1 MKKRTKIKTKTQP
14 VVIRNYRDTL
24 FRMLYRNKKRLLSLF
39 NAVNGTH
46 YDNPDDL
53 TITTLEGVLYLG
65 MKNDVSCIIDMM
77 MQLYEHQSTVNPNM
91 PLRNLFYVSDLLQKY
106 IYEEGLDIY
115 SRKQIKIPTPKFVV
129 FYNGDEE
136 QPERKEIRLSKA
148 FSANTG
154 ETNMELVVLQIN
166 INKGQNEELKAACK
180 TLQEYAE
187 FTERAREHRKEMEL
201 EDAIRTTIDE
211 CIRDGI
217 LKDFLLKNKA
227 EVYHMCLYEFDVELH
242 ERVLR
247 EEEREEGRIEGR
259 REGRREGRSEG
270 IREGRIEGRS
280 EGIREGRLE
289 GQLEGQRE
297 ERIFA
302 KQVFKAFMSGKTPE
316 AIAEEL
322 NVPVEE
328 VKNLV
333 D

>member
-1 MKKRTKIKTKTQP
+1 
-14 VVIRNYRDTL
+14 
-24 FRMLYRNKKRLLSLF
+24 MLYRNKKRLLSLF
-39 NAVNGTH
+39 NAVNGTQ

-53 TITTLEGVLYLG
+53 TITILEGVLYLG

-106 IYEEGLDIY
+106 IYEEGIDIY

-136 QPERKEIRLSKA
+136 QPERKEILLSKA

-247 EEEREEGRIEGR
+247 EEEREEGRL
-259 REGRREGRSEG
+259 
-270 IREGRIEGRS
+270 
-280 EGIREGRLE
+280 EGIREGRLAGQQE
-289 GQLEGQRE
+289 GMQNGKK
-297 ERIFA
+297 FA

-316 AIAEEL
+316 TIAKEL
-322 NVPVEE
+322 NVPLEE

>member
-1 MKKRTKIKTKTQP
+1 MKKRTKTKTKTQP

-39 NAVNGTH
+39 NAVNGTQ

-106 IYEEGLDIY
+106 IYEEGIDIY

-259 REGRREGRSEG
+259 REG
-270 IREGRIEGRS
+270 IREGR
-280 EGIREGRLE
+280 
-289 GQLEGQRE
+289 LEGQRE

-302 KQVFKAFMSGKTPE
+302 KQVFKAFLSGKTPE

-322 NVPVEE
+322 NVPGEE

>member
-1 MKKRTKIKTKTQP
+1 MKKRTKTKTKTQP

-39 NAVNGTH
+39 NAVNGTQ

-53 TITTLEGVLYLG
+53 TITTLEGVLHLG

-259 REGRREGRSEG
+259 REG
-270 IREGRIEGRS
+270 
-280 EGIREGRLE
+280 IREGRLE
-289 GQLEGQRE
+289 GQRE
-297 ERIFA
+297 ERMFA
-302 KQVFKAFMSGKTPE
+302 KQVIKGLSSGKTPE
-316 AIAEEL
+316 DIAKEL
-322 NVPVEE
+322 NVPLEKVED
-328 VKNLV
+328 LV
-333 D
+333 L

>member
-247 EEEREEGRIEGR
+247 EEEREEGRLEGR
-259 REGRREGRSEG
+259 R
-270 IREGRIEGRS
+270 
-280 EGIREGRLE
+280 EGIREGRLA
-289 GQLEGQRE
+289 GQRE
-297 ERIFA
+297 GMQNGKKFA

-316 AIAEEL
+316 TIAEEL

>member
-1 MKKRTKIKTKTQP
+1 MKRKRKIRTKP
-14 VVIRNYRDTL
+14 VVIRNYRNTL
-24 FRMLYRNKKRLLSLF
+24 FRMLFRDKERLLSLF

-46 YDNPDDL
+46 YDDPEEL
-53 TITTLEGVLYLG
+53 VITTLEGALYLG
-65 MKNDVSCIIDMM
+65 MKNDVSCMIDMM

-115 SRKQIKIPTPKFVV
+115 PRKQIKIPTPKFVV

-247 EEEREEGRIEGR
+247 EEEREEGRL
-259 REGRREGRSEG
+259 
-270 IREGRIEGRS
+270 
-280 EGIREGRLE
+280 EGIREGRLAGQQE
-289 GQLEGQRE
+289 GMQNGKK
-297 ERIFA
+297 FA

-316 AIAEEL
+316 TIAEEL
-322 NVPVEE
+322 NVPLEE

>member
-1 MKKRTKIKTKTQP
+1 MKKRTKTKTQP

-24 FRMLYRNKKRLLSLF
+24 FRMLYRNKVRLLSLF

-247 EEEREEGRIEGR
+247 EEEREEGRL
-259 REGRREGRSEG
+259 EG
-270 IREGRIEGRS
+270 IRD
-280 EGIREGRLE
+280 GRLAGQQE
-289 GQLEGQRE
+289 GMQNGKK
-297 ERIFA
+297 FA

-316 AIAEEL
+316 TIAEEL
-322 NVPVEE
+322 NVPLEE

>member
-39 NAVNGTH
+39 NAVNGTQ

-115 SRKQIKIPTPKFVV
+115 SHKQIKIPTPKFVV

-247 EEEREEGRIEGR
+247 EEEREEGRLEGR

-270 IREGRIEGRS
+270 IREGR
-280 EGIREGRLE
+280 
-289 GQLEGQRE
+289 LEGQRE

>member
-1 MKKRTKIKTKTQP
+1 MKKRTKTKTKTQP

-24 FRMLYRNKKRLLSLF
+24 FRMLYRNKVRLLSLF

-106 IYEEGLDIY
+106 IYEEGIDIY

-247 EEEREEGRIEGR
+247 EEEREEGRL
-259 REGRREGRSEG
+259 
-270 IREGRIEGRS
+270 
-280 EGIREGRLE
+280 EGIREGRLAGQQE
-289 GQLEGQRE
+289 GMQNGKK
-297 ERIFA
+297 FA

-316 AIAEEL
+316 TIAEEL
-322 NVPVEE
+322 NVPLED

>member
-1 MKKRTKIKTKTQP
+1 MKKRTKTKTKTKTQP

-24 FRMLYRNKKRLLSLF
+24 FRMLYRNKVRLLSLF

-106 IYEEGLDIY
+106 IYEEGRDIY

-247 EEEREEGRIEGR
+247 EEEREEGRL
-259 REGRREGRSEG
+259 
-270 IREGRIEGRS
+270 
-280 EGIREGRLE
+280 EGIREGRLAGQQE
-289 GQLEGQRE
+289 GMQNGKK
-297 ERIFA
+297 FA

-316 AIAEEL
+316 TIAEEL
-322 NVPVEE
+322 NVPLEE

>member
-1 MKKRTKIKTKTQP
+1 MKKRTKTKTKTQP

-39 NAVNGTH
+39 NAVNGTQ

-106 IYEEGLDIY
+106 IYEEGIDIY

-136 QPERKEIRLSKA
+136 QPERKEIHLSKA

-187 FTERAREHRKEMEL
+187 CTERAREHRKEMEL

-247 EEEREEGRIEGR
+247 EEEREEGRL
-259 REGRREGRSEG
+259 
-270 IREGRIEGRS
+270 
-280 EGIREGRLE
+280 EGIREGRLAGQQE
-289 GQLEGQRE
+289 GMQNGKK
-297 ERIFA
+297 FA

-316 AIAEEL
+316 TIAEEL
-322 NVPVEE
+322 NVPLEE

>member
-1 MKKRTKIKTKTQP
+1 MKKRTKTKTQP

-24 FRMLYRNKKRLLSLF
+24 FRMLYRNKVRLLSLF

-201 EDAIRTTIDE
+201 EDAIQTTIDE

-247 EEEREEGRIEGR
+247 EEEREEGRL
-259 REGRREGRSEG
+259 
-270 IREGRIEGRS
+270 
-280 EGIREGRLE
+280 EGIREGRLAGQQE
-289 GQLEGQRE
+289 GMQNGKK
-297 ERIFA
+297 FA
-302 KQVFKAFMSGKTPE
+302 KQVFKAFLSGKTPE

-322 NVPVEE
+322 NVPLEE

>member
-1 MKKRTKIKTKTQP
+1 
-14 VVIRNYRDTL
+14 
-24 FRMLYRNKKRLLSLF
+24 MLYRNKVRLLSLF

-106 IYEEGLDIY
+106 IYEEGIDIY

-247 EEEREEGRIEGR
+247 EEEREEGRL
-259 REGRREGRSEG
+259 
-270 IREGRIEGRS
+270 
-280 EGIREGRLE
+280 EGIREGRLAGQQE
-289 GQLEGQRE
+289 GMQNGKK
-297 ERIFA
+297 FA

-316 AIAEEL
+316 TIAEEL
-322 NVPVEE
+322 NVPLEE

>member
-1 MKKRTKIKTKTQP
+1 MKKRTKTKTKTKTQP

-106 IYEEGLDIY
+106 IYEEGIDIY

-247 EEEREEGRIEGR
+247 EEEREEGRL
-259 REGRREGRSEG
+259 
-270 IREGRIEGRS
+270 
-280 EGIREGRLE
+280 EGIREGRLAGQQE
-289 GQLEGQRE
+289 GMQNGKK
-297 ERIFA
+297 FA

-316 AIAEEL
+316 TIAEEL
-322 NVPVEE
+322 NVPLEE

>member
-1 MKKRTKIKTKTQP
+1 MKKRTKTKTKTQP

-39 NAVNGTH
+39 NAVNGTQ

-106 IYEEGLDIY
+106 IYEEGIDIY

-136 QPERKEIRLSKA
+136 QPERKEILLSKA

-154 ETNMELVVLQIN
+154 ETNMELAVLQIN

-247 EEEREEGRIEGR
+247 EEEREEGRL
-259 REGRREGRSEG
+259 
-270 IREGRIEGRS
+270 
-280 EGIREGRLE
+280 EGIREGRLAGQQE
-289 GQLEGQRE
+289 GMQNGKK
-297 ERIFA
+297 FA

-316 AIAEEL
+316 TIAEEL
-322 NVPVEE
+322 NVPLEE

>member
-1 MKKRTKIKTKTQP
+1 MKKRTKTKTKTQP

-24 FRMLYRNKKRLLSLF
+24 FRMLYRSKKRLLSLF
-39 NAVNGTH
+39 NAVNGTQ

-106 IYEEGLDIY
+106 IYEEGIDIY

-247 EEEREEGRIEGR
+247 EEEREEGRL
-259 REGRREGRSEG
+259 
-270 IREGRIEGRS
+270 
-280 EGIREGRLE
+280 EGIREGRLAGQQE
-289 GQLEGQRE
+289 GMQNGKK
-297 ERIFA
+297 FA

-316 AIAEEL
+316 TIAEEL
-322 NVPVEE
+322 NVPLEE

>member
-1 MKKRTKIKTKTQP
+1 MKKRTKTKTKTQP

-247 EEEREEGRIEGR
+247 EEEREEGR
-259 REGRREGRSEG
+259 
-270 IREGRIEGRS
+270 
-280 EGIREGRLE
+280 REGRLA
-289 GQLEGQRE
+289 GQRE
-297 ERIFA
+297 GMQNGKKFA

-316 AIAEEL
+316 TIAEEL

>member
-1 MKKRTKIKTKTQP
+1 MKKRTKTKTKTQP

-39 NAVNGTH
+39 NAVKGTH

-106 IYEEGLDIY
+106 IYEEGIDIY

-247 EEEREEGRIEGR
+247 EEEREEGRL
-259 REGRREGRSEG
+259 
-270 IREGRIEGRS
+270 
-280 EGIREGRLE
+280 EGIREGRLAGQQE
-289 GQLEGQRE
+289 GMQNGKK
-297 ERIFA
+297 FA

-316 AIAEEL
+316 TIAEEL
-322 NVPVEE
+322 NVPLEE

>member
-1 MKKRTKIKTKTQP
+1 MKKRTKSKTKTQP
-14 VVIRNYRDTL
+14 VVIRNYRNTL

-39 NAVNGTH
+39 NAVNGTQ

-247 EEEREEGRIEGR
+247 EEEREEGRL
-259 REGRREGRSEG
+259 EGRSEG
-270 IREGRIEGRS
+270 IREGR
-280 EGIREGRLE
+280 
-289 GQLEGQRE
+289 LEGQRE

-316 AIAEEL
+316 TIAEEL
-322 NVPVEE
+322 NVPLEE

>member
-1 MKKRTKIKTKTQP
+1 MKKRTKTKTKTQP

-39 NAVNGTH
+39 NAVNGTQ

-77 MQLYEHQSTVNPNM
+77 MQLYEHQSTFNPNM

-106 IYEEGLDIY
+106 IYEEGIDIY

-247 EEEREEGRIEGR
+247 EEEREEGRL
-259 REGRREGRSEG
+259 
-270 IREGRIEGRS
+270 
-280 EGIREGRLE
+280 EGIREGRLAGQQE
-289 GQLEGQRE
+289 GMQNGKK
-297 ERIFA
+297 FA

-316 AIAEEL
+316 TIAEEL
-322 NVPVEE
+322 NVPLEE

>member
-1 MKKRTKIKTKTQP
+1 MKKRTKTKTKTQP

-39 NAVNGTH
+39 NAVNGTQ

-259 REGRREGRSEG
+259 REGRSEG

-289 GQLEGQRE
+289 GQRE

-302 KQVFKAFMSGKTPE
+302 KQVFKAFLSGKTPE
-316 AIAEEL
+316 TIAEEL

>member
-1 MKKRTKIKTKTQP
+1 MKKRTKTKTQP

-24 FRMLYRNKKRLLSLF
+24 FRMLYRNKVRLLSLF

-106 IYEEGLDIY
+106 IYEEGIDIY

-247 EEEREEGRIEGR
+247 EEEREEGRL
-259 REGRREGRSEG
+259 
-270 IREGRIEGRS
+270 
-280 EGIREGRLE
+280 EGIREGRLDGQQE
-289 GQLEGQRE
+289 GMQNGKK
-297 ERIFA
+297 FA

-316 AIAEEL
+316 TIAEEL
-322 NVPVEE
+322 NVPLEE

>member
-1 MKKRTKIKTKTQP
+1 MKKRTKTKTKTQP

-24 FRMLYRNKKRLLSLF
+24 FRMLYRDKKRLLSLF

-247 EEEREEGRIEGR
+247 EEEREEGR
-259 REGRREGRSEG
+259 
-270 IREGRIEGRS
+270 
-280 EGIREGRLE
+280 REGRLA
-289 GQLEGQRE
+289 GQRE
-297 ERIFA
+297 GMQNGKKFA

-316 AIAEEL
+316 TIAEEL

>member
-1 MKKRTKIKTKTQP
+1 MKKRTKIKAKTQP
-14 VVIRNYRDTL
+14 LVIRNYRDTL

-187 FTERAREHRKEMEL
+187 FTERAREHRKEMKL

-247 EEEREEGRIEGR
+247 EEEREEGR
-259 REGRREGRSEG
+259 
-270 IREGRIEGRS
+270 
-280 EGIREGRLE
+280 REGRLA
-289 GQLEGQRE
+289 GQRE
-297 ERIFA
+297 GMQNGKKFA
-302 KQVFKAFMSGKTPE
+302 KQVFKAFLSGKTPE
-316 AIAEEL
+316 TIAEEL
-322 NVPVEE
+322 NVPLEE

>member
-1 MKKRTKIKTKTQP
+1 
-14 VVIRNYRDTL
+14 
-24 FRMLYRNKKRLLSLF
+24 MLYRNKKRLLSLF

-106 IYEEGLDIY
+106 LYEEGLDIY

-247 EEEREEGRIEGR
+247 KEEREEGRL
-259 REGRREGRSEG
+259 
-270 IREGRIEGRS
+270 
-280 EGIREGRLE
+280 EGIREGRLAGQQE
-289 GQLEGQRE
+289 GMQNGKK
-297 ERIFA
+297 FA

-316 AIAEEL
+316 TIAEEL
-322 NVPVEE
+322 NVPLEE

>member
-1 MKKRTKIKTKTQP
+1 MKKRTKTKTKTQP

-24 FRMLYRNKKRLLSLF
+24 FCMLYRNKKRLLSLF

-289 GQLEGQRE
+289 GQRE

-302 KQVFKAFMSGKTPE
+302 KQVFKAFLSGKTPE
-316 AIAEEL
+316 TIAEEL
-322 NVPVEE
+322 NVPLEE

>member
-1 MKKRTKIKTKTQP
+1 MKKRTKTKTKTQP

-39 NAVNGTH
+39 NAVNGTQ

-106 IYEEGLDIY
+106 IYEEGIDIY

-136 QPERKEIRLSKA
+136 QPERKEILLSKA

-247 EEEREEGRIEGR
+247 EEEREEGRL
-259 REGRREGRSEG
+259 
-270 IREGRIEGRS
+270 
-280 EGIREGRLE
+280 EGIREGRLA
-289 GQLEGQRE
+289 GQQE
-297 ERIFA
+297 EMQNGKKFA

-316 AIAEEL
+316 TIAEEL
-322 NVPVEE
+322 NVPLEE

>member
-1 MKKRTKIKTKTQP
+1 MKKRTKTKTKTQP

-39 NAVNGTH
+39 NAVNGTQ

-106 IYEEGLDIY
+106 IYEEGIDIH
-115 SRKQIKIPTPKFVV
+115 SRKQIPSPTPKFVV

-136 QPERKEIRLSKA
+136 QPERKEILLSKA

-247 EEEREEGRIEGR
+247 EEEREEGRL
-259 REGRREGRSEG
+259 
-270 IREGRIEGRS
+270 
-280 EGIREGRLE
+280 EGIREGRLAGQQE
-289 GQLEGQRE
+289 GMQNGKK
-297 ERIFA
+297 FA

-316 AIAEEL
+316 TIAEEL
-322 NVPVEE
+322 NVPLEE

>member
-1 MKKRTKIKTKTQP
+1 MKKRTKTKTKTQP

-39 NAVNGTH
+39 NAVNGTQ

-106 IYEEGLDIY
+106 IYEEGIDIY

-154 ETNMELVVLQIN
+154 ETNIELVVLQIN

-247 EEEREEGRIEGR
+247 EEEREEGRL
-259 REGRREGRSEG
+259 
-270 IREGRIEGRS
+270 
-280 EGIREGRLE
+280 EGIREGRLAGQQE
-289 GQLEGQRE
+289 GMQNGKK
-297 ERIFA
+297 FA
-302 KQVFKAFMSGKTPE
+302 KQVFKAFLSGKTPE
-316 AIAEEL
+316 TIAEEL
-322 NVPVEE
+322 NVPLEE

>member
-39 NAVNGTH
+39 NAVNGTQ

-106 IYEEGLDIY
+106 LYEEGLDIY

-247 EEEREEGRIEGR
+247 EEEREEGRLEGR
-259 REGRREGRSEG
+259 R
-270 IREGRIEGRS
+270 
-280 EGIREGRLE
+280 EGIREGRLA
-289 GQLEGQRE
+289 GQRE
-297 ERIFA
+297 GMQNGKKFA

-316 AIAEEL
+316 TIAEEL

>member
-1 MKKRTKIKTKTQP
+1 MKKRTKTKTKTQP

-106 IYEEGLDIY
+106 IYEEGIDIY

-247 EEEREEGRIEGR
+247 EEEREEGRL
-259 REGRREGRSEG
+259 
-270 IREGRIEGRS
+270 
-280 EGIREGRLE
+280 EGIREGRLAGQQE
-289 GQLEGQRE
+289 GMQNGKK
-297 ERIFA
+297 FA

-316 AIAEEL
+316 TIAEEL
-322 NVPVEE
+322 NVPLEE

>member
-1 MKKRTKIKTKTQP
+1 MKKRTKTKTQP

-106 IYEEGLDIY
+106 IYEEGIDIY

-247 EEEREEGRIEGR
+247 EEEREEGRL
-259 REGRREGRSEG
+259 
-270 IREGRIEGRS
+270 
-280 EGIREGRLE
+280 EGIREGRLAGQQE
-289 GQLEGQRE
+289 GMQNGKK
-297 ERIFA
+297 FA

-316 AIAEEL
+316 TIAEEL
-322 NVPVEE
+322 NVPLEE

>member
-1 MKKRTKIKTKTQP
+1 MKKRTKTKTKTQP

-24 FRMLYRNKKRLLSLF
+24 FRMLYRNKVRLLSLF

-247 EEEREEGRIEGR
+247 EEEREEGRL
-259 REGRREGRSEG
+259 
-270 IREGRIEGRS
+270 
-280 EGIREGRLE
+280 EGIREGRLAGQQE
-289 GQLEGQRE
+289 GMQNGKK
-297 ERIFA
+297 FA
-302 KQVFKAFMSGKTPE
+302 KQVFKAFLSGKTPE